1 MKLDWKTLVSVL
13 GPAILANV
21 PHADK
26 LAPLVPTIVHGI
38 GEAEG
43 LKGASGEEKK
53 AHVLA
58 LVADAVTGI
67 NSAKGH
73 TVVSP
78 DGLATV
84 AGSGIDTVIGAIN
97 LVHAAHVPVGVLLP
111 PSALGVHAGSTGE

>member
-1 MKLDWKTLVSVL
+1 MALV
-13 GPAILANV
+13 
-21 PHADK
+21 K
-26 LAPLVPTIVHGI
+26 R
-38 GEAEG
+38 
-43 LKGASGEEKK
+43 KGSKVRAASEKK

-97 LVHAAHVPVGVLLP
+97 LVHAAHVPAGVLLP
-111 PSALGVHAGSTGE
+111 PAALGVHAGSTGE